1 MHKEYERIIPDS
13 DTAILFIHGIAG
25 TPNHFKD
32 FIPLIPKDRSV
43 CNMFLD
49 GHGKGAED
57 FSHTSMKKWKAQV
70 AAKLHQLRATHEHI
84 IIVAHS
90 MGTLFAIQEAIKNS
104 TGIDALFLLAS
115 PLRLFIKPA
124 MLITSMKVFFENIK
138 PTDYVALAAKAA
150 YGIKNDKRIWKYIG
164 WIPRYLELF
173 AEIRKT
179 RKIVS
184 QLAVPCYV
192 FQSKN
197 DEMVSLSACKVLEQS
212 GRTHINILENS
223 SHYYYAEKDYQ
234 FVLTEFEK
242 LI

>member
-1 MHKEYERIIPDS
+1 
-13 DTAILFIHGIAG
+13 
-25 TPNHFKD
+25 
-32 FIPLIPKDRSV
+32 
-43 CNMFLD
+43 
-49 GHGKGAED
+49 
-57 FSHTSMKKWKAQV
+57 
-70 AAKLHQLRATHEHI
+70 
-84 IIVAHS
+84 

-104 TGIDALFLLAS
+104 AGIDALFLLAS
-115 PLRLFIKPA
+115 PLRLFIKPT
-124 MLITSMKVFFENIK
+124 MLITSMKVFFGNIK
-138 PTDYVALAAKAA
+138 PSDHVALAAKSA

-197 DEMVSLSACKVLEQS
+197 DEMVSLSACKALKQS
-212 GRTHINILENS
+212 VHTHINILENS